1 MWDAVGYCTLPT
13 ICKYL
18 ILHAP
23 HNKLLRPW
31 LWWFFFKLPREMLE
45 GACTPGCWAMPSN
58 KEFKRTGGLSFNHRG
73 QHTRVTISTMWSQRH
88 RIPYPMWPVTG
99 SIEVY
104 WILLPDDFV
113 LLEKWFFF
121 FFFCKLYHSL
131 AGCAYVDILLDEVKP
146 RGCSFRRWTGDM
158 SRFLKR
164 RKLLLDFL
172 ICFSASYFLSP
183 SLRQCMVQGKSTM
196 M

>member
-113 LLEKWFFF
+113 LLEKWFFLF
-121 FFFCKLYHSL
+121 FFVSCTI
-131 AGCAYVDILLDEVKP
+131 VWQDVP
-146 RGCSFRRWTGDM
+146 MWTSCLMKWSQEGAALGGGQVTWVV
-158 SRFLKR
+158 F
-164 RKLLLDFL
+164 
-172 ICFSASYFLSP
+172 
-183 SLRQCMVQGKSTM
+183 
-196 M
+196 

>member
-1 MWDAVGYCTLPT
+1 MLWATAHYLPFANIWSYMHLTINFSGLGYDD
-13 ICKYL
+13 
-18 ILHAP
+18 
-23 HNKLLRPW
+23 
-31 LWWFFFKLPREMLE
+31 FFLNRQEKCWK
-45 GACTPGCWAMPSN
+45 GHPGCWAMPSN

-121 FFFCKLYHSL
+121 FFFFVSCTI
-131 AGCAYVDILLDEVKP
+131 VWQDVP
-146 RGCSFRRWTGDM
+146 MWTSCLMKWSQEGAALGGGQVTWVV
-158 SRFLKR
+158 F
-164 RKLLLDFL
+164 
-172 ICFSASYFLSP
+172 
-183 SLRQCMVQGKSTM
+183 
-196 M
+196 